1 MVNPA
6 QPISAV
12 KRVPLIVGVAIVV
25 LLAVLAA
32 PIKQRCGAPGFS
44 CASALDN
51 DGNIH
56 FYYEV
61 EPVGVYLA
69 EITTGT
75 DIPLFY
81 SSGEDLVKAR

>member
-1 MVNPA
+1 M
-6 QPISAV
+6 
-12 KRVPLIVGVAIVV
+12 PLLVGVAIVV

-32 PIKQRCGAPGFS
+32 PIKQRCGAPGFA

-69 EITTGT
+69 EMVTGT
-75 DIPLFY
+75 NIALFY
-81 SSGEDLVKAR
+81 SSGEDVTKAR

>member
-1 MVNPA
+1 MN
-6 QPISAV
+6 
-12 KRVPLIVGVAIVV
+12 RVPLLVGVAIVV

-51 DGNIH
+51 DGNLH

-75 DIPLFY
+75 NITFFY

>member
-6 QPISAV
+6 QPTSAV
-12 KRVPLIVGVAIVV
+12 TRVPLLIGVALVV

-32 PIKQRCGAPGFS
+32 PIKQRCGAPGVS
-44 CASALDN
+44 CATALDN
-51 DGNIH
+51 DGNMH

-69 EITTGT
+69 EIATGSNIT
-75 DIPLFY
+75 LFY

>member
-6 QPISAV
+6 QPKSAV
-12 KRVPLIVGVAIVV
+12 NRVPLLVGIAIVV
-25 LLAVLAA
+25 LLTVLAA
-32 PIKQRCGAPGFS
+32 PIKQQCGAPGVS
-44 CASALDN
+44 CATALDH

-69 EITTGT
+69 EIATGT
-75 DIPLFY
+75 NIRLFY